1 MKKIFALLLTVIL
14 LFTVVLGVA
23 QAAEKAKVAF
33 IAKGY
38 HDTYCLLVMEIFK
51 KYAEEKYADLYTVD
65 YFDGETNAD
74 KINTLI
80 ETCTANKYDV
90 IIFQQEDADAPVA
103 PVKAA
108 VAAGINVILT
118 VGKINDDGESYYIDC
133 DPKQQGLL
141 AAGYAIDQGKL
152 KEGTKVAILQGPAG
166 QFHSNLRTEAFL
178 DVIKEVGANLVA
190 QEICEWR
197 TNLAQDKVENWLVA
211 YPDLEVIL
219 SCNDDMALGAI
230 EAMKL
235 GNNDKIY
242 VVGIDANEEGCLALK
257 RGTLKASVAQ
267 DTFGYAHGAA
277 DFAAELIKGNTVK
290 SEIRDSLL
298 ITAANVDDILS
309 VVHGYSQERIDA
321 IK

>member
-1 MKKIFALLLTVIL
+1 MV
-14 LFTVVLGVA
+14 FTLVLGVA
-23 QAAEKAKVAF
+23 QASEKARVAF

-38 HDTYCLLVMEIFK
+38 HDTYCLLVMEIFR

-80 ETCTANKYDV
+80 ETATANQYDV

-108 VAAGINVILT
+108 VAAGIHVILT
-118 VGKINDDGESYYIDC
+118 VGKINDDGESYFIDC

-141 AAGYAIDQGKL
+141 VAEFAVDQGKL

-166 QFHSNLRTEAFL
+166 QFHSNLRTEAFRE
-178 DVIKEVGANLVA
+178 VVEQVGANLVA
-190 QEICEWR
+190 QEIAEWR
-197 TNLAQDKVENWLVA
+197 TNLAQDIVENWLVA
-211 YPDLEVIL
+211 FPDLEVIL
-219 SCNDDMALGAI
+219 AANDDMALGAL

-235 GNNDKIY
+235 ANNDKIF
-242 VVGIDANEEGCLALK
+242 VVGVDANEEGCLALK

-277 DFAAELIKGNTVK
+277 DFAAELISSKGVVIIPCADFGCPMHIRVSYAASIETITEGMDRLESFVK
-290 SEIRDSLL
+290 EYW
-298 ITAANVDDILS
+298 
-309 VVHGYSQERIDA
+309 G
-321 IK
+321 